1 MARRKTSPAAPPPD
15 QTLFQFSSDFFQL
28 FGAQVIAGGPPGART
43 LDVSLS
49 PDLAEHFGRPRLSL
63 YFHGAEPQAGQEL
76 VAHGSRAFDR
86 MLSLL
91 EGRSAFSLLRLP
103 PRVQGG
109 EELVAS
115 VRPLNASIRD
125 LRLQEQPQWLFIFH
139 WRLTYR
145 ADDRRQELYS
155 IVIDE
160 DGRRVPLLE
169 DTPGAPV
176 QDQSTSGAKKRPRDS
191 GSPWDGVDLNP
202 TKWPATALGNT
213 SAAGGAQERLTV
225 PPLDLV
231 QVLADGEPPVLE
243 RNEEGHILPPK
254 LPPLT
259 HLTRLAET
267 ARRYA
272 IYHADLR
279 CVSHEAE
286 ILPRLH
292 KSLNRLTSYYQQQ
305 IEEVY
310 DSHDPDG
317 EKRRGLEADLNRK
330 IAEEVENHRLHVQ
343 VELIGYVAVERPSAV
358 LEMVLTDGK
367 VSSPVRVVQD
377 RYSGALHRPLCHS
390 CGVPLAAAAVDQSG
404 HLICDN
410 CIEQCRTCGEIVC
423 SKCGVESC
431 PFCGSRNCANCGH
444 ACWACGG
451 RACAEHISRCPTCG
465 DEVCH
470 ACQVE
475 CSHCGV
481 RQCRSHLYADAVSA
495 GAAAD
500 GKAGEVQLICPACAV
515 RCPGCSQYSVQIGTC
530 AVSGQRFCRNCLVN
544 CTECGRSVGP
554 GFYAVS
560 PINHKPYCQACQHE
574 CPTCGKVTPAAVAC
588 AECGSEG
595 CGACRPR
602 CSACA
607 RPLCA
612 EHGTHL
618 EHCGH
623 ILCAEHVG
631 VCALG
636 GEAVCGACSKPCP
649 ICGRAHC
656 AEHTRVCVLCNQ
668 EYCSECVQFNG
679 RCDTCVAVAK
689 DGGPAAM
696 LHQEWLSQPEVRKL
710 IPLYKW
716 LAESNARYTI
726 YYGEGAM
733 FNGAVIVVEHTGAA
747 EKVVHTRRISLVDRM
762 RGMIGL

>member
-15 QTLFQFSSDFFQL
+15 QTLFLFSTDFFQL
-28 FGAQVIAGGPPGART
+28 FGAQVIAGGPPEART
-43 LDVSLS
+43 LDVALP
-49 PDLAEHFGRPRLSL
+49 PDLAEHFGRPQLSL
-63 YFHGAEPQAGQEL
+63 YFHGAEAQAGQEL

-86 MLSLL
+86 MLALL
-91 EGRSAFSLLRLP
+91 EGRSAFALLRLP
-103 PRVQGG
+103 SRVQGG
-109 EELVAS
+109 EELLAAL
-115 VRPLNASIRD
+115 RPLNASIRD
-125 LRLQEQPQWLFIFH
+125 LRLQEQPQWLFVFH

-160 DGRRVPLLE
+160 DGRRVPLLGDATG
-169 DTPGAPV
+169 DTGSTGA
-176 QDQSTSGAKKRPRDS
+176 A
-191 GSPWDGVDLNP
+191 DGTRGVL
-202 TKWPATALGNT
+202 
-213 SAAGGAQERLTV
+213 SV
-225 PPLDLV
+225 PPLDLA
-231 QVLADGEPPVLE
+231 QMLADGEPPVLE

-377 RYSGALHRPLCHS
+377 RYSGALRRPLCHS
-390 CGVPLAAAAVDQSG
+390 CGAPMPAAAVDQGG

-431 PFCGSRNCANCGH
+431 PVCGGRNCANCGRT
-444 ACWACGG
+444 CWACGG
-451 RACAEHISRCPTCG
+451 RACGDHISRCPTCG

-475 CSHCGV
+475 CSACGV
-481 RQCRSHLYADAVSA
+481 RQCRSHLYADAVVA
-495 GAAAD
+495 GNPAKD
-500 GKAGEVQLICPACAV
+500 KGGEVQLICPACAV
-515 RCPGCSQYSVQIGTC
+515 RCPACNQYSVQIGTC
-530 AVSGQRFCRNCLVN
+530 AISGQRFCRNCLVT
-544 CTECGRSVGP
+544 CAECERSIGP
-554 GFYAVS
+554 GFFAIS
-560 PINHKPYCQACQHE
+560 PINRKPYCQGCQHE
-574 CPTCGKVTPAAVAC
+574 CPSCGRVTPAAVAC
-588 AECGSEG
+588 AACGSEG
-595 CGACRPR
+595 CPACRPR
-602 CSACA
+602 CSACTK
-607 RPLCA
+607 PLCT

-623 ILCAEHVG
+623 VLCAEHVG

-636 GEAVCGACSKPCP
+636 GEAVCGACSKPCA

-668 EYCSECVQFNG
+668 EYCSDCVRING
-679 RCDTCVAVAK
+679 RCDTCVEVAK
-689 DGGPAAM
+689 EGTPAVM
-696 LHQEWLSQPEVRKL
+696 MDLEWLSLPEVRKL

-716 LAESNARYTI
+716 VAESNARYTI

-733 FNGAVIVVEHTGAA
+733 FNAAVIVVEDTGTA

-762 RGMIGL
+762 RGMVGL